1 MVKLVEAQTALNTEL
16 QRSTQQAQEV
26 VAAINGLQDVQDF
39 IGENKTGLL
48 PSKPTEYEPYKWQ
61 QEHASVPAS
70 QKSRMSTTPTASAA
84 SGGVAKASTLSG
96 SGSSTINRSGGAAG
110 GGGSP
115 ASSIAAAA
123 AARGAATETA
133 SAASSGARKAK
144 ALYEYTASD
153 ETEISFDVDDIV
165 IVHKV
170 DDSGWW
176 EGENKGRR
184 GIFPGNYVELFVSL
198 SLCPFCNS
206 FIHSAIHSFC
216 NSFRCLID

>member
-70 QKSRMSTTPTASAA
+70 QKSRMSTTPSAAAA

-96 SGSSTINRSGGAAG
+96 SGSSTINRSGGAA

-165 IVHKV
+165 LVHKV

-198 SLCPFCNS
+198 SLCPFRN
-206 FIHSAIHSFC
+206 SFC
-216 NSFRCLID
+216 NSIRFVLFCCLID